1 MYSKKVRI
9 DSNHIDCQNILDNI
23 HYSYYYEIVRHEHF
37 ATFGKS
43 VEDLAIDGINAV
55 LLDEH
60 IKFKKPITGGEV
72 EITNNFTRLSKVKF
86 VADQEIKVDGKVVS
100 TNRCEITCLPA
111 KGGRPFFPE
120 YLNEYIKEDIS

>member
-86 VADQEIKVDGKVVS
+86 VADQEINMLAYMVEVMSQVNWK
-100 TNRCEITCLPA
+100 
-111 KGGRPFFPE
+111 
-120 YLNEYIKEDIS
+120 